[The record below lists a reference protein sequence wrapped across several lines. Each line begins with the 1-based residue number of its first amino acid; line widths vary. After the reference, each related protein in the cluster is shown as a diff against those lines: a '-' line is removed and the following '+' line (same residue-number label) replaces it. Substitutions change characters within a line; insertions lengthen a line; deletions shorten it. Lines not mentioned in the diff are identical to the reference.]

1 MDQVLSRQMTNQCIY
16 PAAAENLPIHEDK
29 TKGVY
34 VKGLLEVYVGSSDE
48 VYEVMRRGSNNRV
61 VGYTSK

>member
-1 MDQVLSRQMTNQCIY
+1 MIASND
-16 PAAAENLPIHEDK
+16 NLAIHEDK

-34 VKGLLEVYVGSSDE
+34 VKDLLEIYVGSSDE

-61 VGYTSK
+61 VASTSKQAVTLFVV